1 MEGVCRGRKRLMA
14 GLFCPTT
21 YHRVVMVVPTCGSC
35 VVYLLQKRMRNAEKK
50 EINLLNLESQI
61 SSQEARSQESI
72 AKICIYGIICTTV
85 LYDSVQYSTTYDKV

>member
-1 MEGVCRGRKRLMA
+1 MGDLSSAAWESGSGEWYKVEGVCRGRKRLMA

-72 AKICIYGIICTTV
+72 AKIYTV
-85 LYDSVQYSTTYDKV
+85 